1 VLDVLISNKTRIKLL
16 FRFFM
21 NPEQTA
27 YLRGLEKEFNDST
40 NAIRIELNRFED
52 AGIIHA
58 SKDGNKKI
66 YQVNTAYPLF
76 GDLQSLARKHFGI
89 DRILDEVIAR
99 LGEPKAVYLTGKLAH
114 GLDSPVVDLAIVA
127 DTIDRAYLAT
137 LVEKAEKTINRK
149 IRTMVLHSGETD
161 QLPDPSVLIY
171 GAAAEIEA

>member
-40 NAIRIELNRFED
+40 NAIRIELNRFEE
-52 AGIIHA
+52 AGIINA
-58 SKDGNKKI
+58 AKDGNKKI
-66 YQVNTAYPLF
+66 YQVNTDYPLF
-76 GDLQSLARKHFGI
+76 SDLQSLARKHFGI
-89 DRILDEVIAR
+89 DRILDDVIAR
-99 LGEPKAVYLTGKLAH
+99 LGAPRSVYLTGMLAR
-114 GLDSPVVDLAIVA
+114 GLDSAVVDLTIVA

-149 IRTMVLHSGETD
+149 IRTMVLTSDETD
-161 QLPDPSVLIY
+161 QIPTPSVLIY
-171 GAAAEIEA
+171 AAPAEVNA